1 MSTRIDPFEVA
12 PGLMTA
18 LFPLEAVDLPPDH
31 ERTLAELVRLRASQL
46 NACSYSTHLYTRVA
60 LLRGETPARLH
71 ALQFWDR
78 SPLFTARERAA
89 LAWTDA
95 LTKLDDGQVSATA
108 HDEVLRHFS
117 ADDLGVLTLQII
129 AINAWN
135 QIPIGLRLDHRIGA
149 MCGAASSTHSV
160 ENLP

>member
-12 PGLMTA
+12 PGTMA
-18 LFPLEAVDLPPDH
+18 GLFPLEAVDLDADLD
-31 ERTLAELVRLRASQL
+31 RTLAELVRLRASQL
-46 NACSYSTHLYTRVA
+46 NACSYSIHLYTRVA

-78 SPLFTARERAA
+78 SPLFTVRERAA

-95 LTKLDDGQVSATA
+95 LTTLDEGQVPDTA
-108 HDEVLRHFS
+108 YDEVVRHFS

-135 QIPIGLRLDHRIGA
+135 RIAIGLRLDHRIGA
-149 MCGAASSTHSV
+149 IRGAA
-160 ENLP
+160 